1 MSGGKGGSQTTEVA
15 VPDYVDA
22 AARANLNRAT
32 DVGNVGNVV
41 YRGPDVA
48 AFSPM
53 QQSAFQNTAN
63 MANAFGMAAP
73 TDEAAIMGGMGEP
86 TQYAN
91 GVSGYSSAGIYD
103 AALEALKASSPGQYD
118 YINSLFV
125 DQQTGNAGS
134 RAGVHLPP
142 PPVAA
147 PAAYSYSPV
156 IGGGHINGVGGG
168 TGDDFKPGHH
178 VPNSSLEPFGG
189 AGPNVGGGTNVFSNI
204 LKDATDGGGMGASG
218 GKHKGLGLTSVV
230 ANVLGGNYN

>member
-73 TDEAAIMGGMGEP
+73 TDEAAIMGGMGDP

-125 DQQTGNAGS
+125 DQQTGDAG
-134 RAGVHLPP
+134 RQGW
-142 PPVAA
+142 
-147 PAAYSYSPV
+147 
-156 IGGGHINGVGGG
+156 
-168 TGDDFKPGHH
+168 
-178 VPNSSLEPFGG
+178 SSLTTTPC
-189 AGPNVGGGTNVFSNI
+189 SC
-204 LKDATDGGGMGASG
+204 SG
-218 GKHKGLGLTSVV
+218 CLFIQPRNRRRTH
-230 ANVLGGNYN
+230 